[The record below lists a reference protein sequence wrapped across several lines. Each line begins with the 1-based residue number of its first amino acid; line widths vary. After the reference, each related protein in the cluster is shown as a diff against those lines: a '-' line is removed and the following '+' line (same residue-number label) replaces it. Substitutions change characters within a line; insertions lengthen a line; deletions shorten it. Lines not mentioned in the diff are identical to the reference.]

1 METVSLIIQIV
12 IALGIIN
19 VWLLRYGKATG
30 WRGGTATTMKEEF
43 EVYGLPSWFMG
54 VIGGLKLLLATALI
68 VGIWLPVL
76 TTPAA
81 LGMAL
86 LMLGAIAMHFK
97 VKDPL
102 KRSVPAF
109 SMLVLSLLLVAL

>member
-19 VWLLRYGKATG
+19 VWLLRYGKATS
-30 WRGGTATTMKEEF
+30 WRGGNATNMKEEF
-43 EVYGLPSWFMG
+43 EVYGLPPWFMG

-68 VGIWLPVL
+68 LGIWLPVL
-76 TTPAA
+76 TKPAA

-86 LMLGAIAMHFK
+86 LMLGAIAMHLK

-109 SMLVLSLLLVAL
+109 SMLVLSLILVAL